1 MSARI
6 NNLAPVGTLF
16 KQPRPRKRPADMGRD
31 VRERDPEY
39 LALVRMLPCCVPR
52 CRATRCEAA
61 HVRMPSAAHGKRA
74 TGMQERPSDR
84 WALPLC
90 RNHHHVEQH
99 REGELTFWYRLNISP
114 VQLCV
119 QLYAARHSLDAM
131 RAIIFE
137 ARK

>member
-6 NNLAPVGTLF
+6 QNVAPIGTLF
-16 KQPRPRKRPADMGRD
+16 KQPRPRKRPVDMGRD
-31 VRERDPEY
+31 TRERDPEH
-39 LALVRMLPCCVPR
+39 LALVRMLPCLVPR
-52 CRATRCEAA
+52 CGATRCEAA

-90 RNHHHVEQH
+90 RGHHVEQH
-99 REGELTFWYRLNISP
+99 REGELTFYYRLNVSP

-119 QLYAARHSLDAM
+119 ELYAASPDLDRM
-131 RAIIFE
+131 RAVIFE
-137 ARK
+137 ARR